1 MSEKRTLTIKKNDG
15 TLEEVEELISFE
27 FEDNKK
33 KYIVYTKNEVDEYD
47 NMTIYVTE
55 IVKEGE
61 NFKFLGVESESEWN
75 KIKAALRALIQ
86 KDDE

>member
-1 MSEKRTLTIKKNDG
+1 MSEKRTSTIKKNDG